1 MADTE
6 VPAGDLDGIRARPSN
21 GKPNLL
27 NARLAYAGAFI
38 SLTGVQLISPVLP
51 TMREALGLSD
61 QQVSLVI
68 GAYLLP
74 GAFGAI
80 PAGMLADRIGRRR
93 VFGWSL
99 VGFGAIGLAFPALGS
114 SFEVFLGLRFL
125 QGLLFAGLLPLTMA
139 IIGDT
144 YSGNALVAAH
154 GRRLV
159 AMSLGDGIQPIIGG
173 LLAAVAWWVPWLGQG
188 TAILFGAV
196 VLTRMTDPSLPS
208 AGKRRKLEVRA
219 LWRLLRNRA
228 IFALQYAGFLRMF
241 LKFVLFTS
249 LALLLVNERGFGTA
263 FAGTVLGTSALSA
276 TAVAASA
283 GAVTRH
289 FRPAAAVAAGFTFMG
304 FALIGYATVSQPVAI
319 FLVAVVYGASDGL
332 LSVFTNALIT
342 AVTSTENR
350 ATFVGVTGAI
360 RSLGKVMAPV
370 VVAVT
375 VTFAP
380 ITTLLLACAGLALA
394 ATLAAFSMRPL
405 ELSLT
410 DTA

>member
-1 MADTE
+1 
-6 VPAGDLDGIRARPSN
+6 
-21 GKPNLL
+21 
-27 NARLAYAGAFI
+27 
-38 SLTGVQLISPVLP
+38 
-51 TMREALGLSD
+51 
-61 QQVSLVI
+61 
-68 GAYLLP
+68 
-74 GAFGAI
+74 
-80 PAGMLADRIGRRR
+80 
-93 VFGWSL
+93 
-99 VGFGAIGLAFPALGS
+99 
-114 SFEVFLGLRFL
+114 
-125 QGLLFAGLLPLTMA
+125 MA

-289 FRPAAAVAAGFTFMG
+289 FRPAAAVAAG
-304 FALIGYATVSQPVAI
+304 SPSW
-319 FLVAVVYGASDGL
+319 ASH
-332 LSVFTNALIT
+332 S
-342 AVTSTENR
+342 S
-350 ATFVGVTGAI
+350 
-360 RSLGKVMAPV
+360 
-370 VVAVT
+370 
-375 VTFAP
+375 
-380 ITTLLLACAGLALA
+380 
-394 ATLAAFSMRPL
+394 
-405 ELSLT
+405 
-410 DTA
+410 DTQR